1 MGDREKERAWEME
14 RKGGHGRWRER
25 EGMGDGEKERAWET
39 ERKRA
44 WQMEIEVERDSK
56 DRKIEGKRVNETG

>member
-1 MGDREKERAWEME
+1 
-14 RKGGHGRWRER
+14 
-25 EGMGDGEKERAWET
+25 MGDGEKERAWET